1 MTTDI
6 LAPARHVVASC
17 YVETVKPYILELTG
31 LTTAAGPN
39 DITTKDIRS
48 DRVMIIVD
56 DNGIITG
63 LKIQ

>member
-6 LAPARHVVASC
+6 LGPARHVIATC

-39 DITTKDIRS
+39 DITTKDLRS
-48 DRVMIIVD
+48 DRVMISVD
-56 DNGIITG
+56 ADGKISG